1 MLPTTSETI
10 KKYGLNAK
18 RSLGQNFILDSN
30 LTDKIAKQAITQ
42 DGNLSGCQVL
52 EIGGGPGG
60 LTKSILKLNPEKLT
74 VIEQDDR
81 CIAALEEI
89 KTFYPQLEIIKGDA
103 LKFDIARYCHPEC
116 SEGSHDISSVLINGA
131 LPEIIRH
138 TQYDKSKKIKI
149 IANLPYNIATELLF
163 KWMLSLQNVELMI
176 LMFQKEVVDRIV
188 AKPNSKAFGRLAV
201 MVNFFCE
208 TKKLFDI
215 SPSSFT
221 PSPKVTSS
229 LIMIKPRAKPIMD
242 VDFKT
247 LEKVCAAAFSQR
259 RKMIKAGLRSIC
271 PDSEAWLKRC
281 DIDPTLRAEQLSLEQ
296 FGKLVINF

>member
-1 MLPTTSETI
+1 MIPSTSQTI

-30 LTDKIAKQAITQ
+30 LTDKIARQAG
-42 DGNLSGCQVL
+42 DLAGFQVL

-60 LTKSILKLNPEKLT
+60 LTKSILKLNPDKLT

-103 LKFDIARYCHPEC
+103 LKFDIAGFAADFQPP
-116 SEGSHDISSVLINGA
+116 SA
-131 LPEIIRH
+131 P
-138 TQYDKSKKIKI
+138 DKSCATTISINRKKIKI

-163 KWMLSLQNVELMI
+163 KWMFSLQNVELMI
-176 LMFQKEVVDRIV
+176 LMFQKEVVERIV
-188 AKPNSKAFGRLAV
+188 AKPNTKAFGRLAV

-229 LIMIKPRAKPIMD
+229 LVMIKPRAKPIAD
-242 VDFKT
+242 VDFKD

-271 PDSEAWLKRC
+271 EDSEVWLKRC
-281 DIDPTLRAEQLSLEQ
+281 DIDPSLRAEQLTLEQ
-296 FGKLVINF
+296 FGKLVANR

>member
-1 MLPTTSETI
+1 MLPTTSHTI

-30 LTDKIAKQAITQ
+30 LTDKIARQAG
-42 DGNLSGCQVL
+42 DLNDCQVL

-60 LTKSILKLNPEKLT
+60 LTKSILKLNPKKLT

-81 CIAALEEI
+81 CIEALHEI
-89 KTFYPQLEIIKGDA
+89 QNFYPQLEIIKGDA
-103 LKFDIARYCHPEC
+103 LKFDIASMNLLSKPSTSSQRTL
-116 SEGSHDISSVLINGA
+116 GS
-131 LPEIIRH
+131 
-138 TQYDKSKKIKI
+138 QYAERDPDFRQDDDKNRQIKI

-163 KWMLSLQNVELMI
+163 KWLKDWQKIDSMV
-176 LMFQKEVVDRIV
+176 LMFQKEVVERIV
-188 AKPNSKAFGRLAV
+188 AKPNSKQYGRLSV

-215 SPSSFT
+215 SASSFT

-229 LIMIKPRAKPIMD
+229 LVLIKPRVKPIMD
-242 VDFKT
+242 VEFKK

-259 RKMIKAGLRSIC
+259 RKMIKAGLRSISS
-271 PDSEAWLKRC
+271 DAENWLKNAE
-281 DIDPTLRAEQLSLEQ
+281 IDSSLRAEQLTLEQ
-296 FGKLVINF
+296 FGRLTNCY